1 MYVGQGTQMYTLLI
15 FWNTFII
22 FTFITLIS
30 YFIHCILFIFIF
42 FLQDNFDRLVWIVLA
57 VPLVVVGAIVFA
69 ITGSIGDP
77 LVECLQDADYSELVA
92 IVDKGLTPTKT
103 PRHIAIIGAG
113 MAGLTAAKFLQ
124 DAGHKVIK
132 Q

>member
-1 MYVGQGTQMYTLLI
+1 M
-15 FWNTFII
+15 
-22 FTFITLIS
+22 
-30 YFIHCILFIFIF
+30 
-42 FLQDNFDRLVWIVLA
+42 
-57 VPLVVVGAIVFA
+57 GAIVFA

-92 IVDKGLTPTKT
+92 MVDKGLIPTKT
-103 PRHIAIIGAG
+103 PRHVAIIGAG

-132 Q
+132 

>member
-1 MYVGQGTQMYTLLI
+1 M
-15 FWNTFII
+15 
-22 FTFITLIS
+22 
-30 YFIHCILFIFIF
+30 
-42 FLQDNFDRLVWIVLA
+42 
-57 VPLVVVGAIVFA
+57 VVGAIVFA